1 MSRRI
6 IPVSTLVHYLKGS
19 LEGDPVLHGVL
30 VEGEI
35 SNIRKPY
42 SGHWYF
48 TLKDEKS
55 GISCVMFASYNKRVS
70 FDVQNGDKVE
80 IRGDVSVYEA
90 GGSLQ
95 IIVNAMRRAGIGDLY
110 QKFEELKKKLSMEGL
125 FDESIKKRLPEY
137 PFDIALVSGSQTAAR
152 EDVLIT
158 LKKRWPVAK
167 ITEYPAPVQGSDA
180 APKIIEALKKAD
192 KGHHDVILLVRGGGS
207 IEDLWCFN
215 DEQLARSLRTM
226 QTPVVT
232 GIGHEIDF
240 TLCDFTSDL
249 RANTPTGAV
258 EAAVPDLRDV
268 LSDIE
273 HLKILLERTMR
284 NRLENAAI
292 HLDHLSASAVLN
304 EPDRLLHNSMNEL
317 SGLENRLLLFP
328 QTLKKKNMELQVVQ
342 HRFHYVFD
350 QVNQNMKEEIS
361 SYEKSLSDWWRNCL
375 DERISLIS
383 QLRDTLE
390 DQIQDRI
397 RKQDETL
404 RINTALLDAYSPL
417 KVLKRGYSVVSSN
430 GTVISDADK
439 LNKGDTIHIRLSKGN
454 ADAIIQEVYNASKD
468 SEI

>member
-30 VEGEI
+30 VEGEV

-55 GISCVMFASYNKRVS
+55 GISCVMFSSYNRRVS

-95 IIVNAMRRAGIGDLY
+95 IMVNAMRRAGVGDLY
-110 QKFEELKKKLSMEGL
+110 QKFEELKKKLSQEGL
-125 FDESIKKRLPEY
+125 FDESIKKPIPSY
-137 PFDIALVSGSQTAAR
+137 PFDIALVSGNQTAAR

-167 ITEYPAPVQGSDA
+167 ITEYPAPVQGAEA

-192 KGHHDVILLVRGGGS
+192 KGNHDVILLVRGGGS

-258 EAAVPDLRDV
+258 EAAVPDITEV
-268 LSDIE
+268 KSGIE
-273 HLKILLERTMR
+273 HFKILLERTIR
-284 NRLENAAI
+284 NRLQTEAI
-292 HLDHLSASAVLN
+292 HLDHLSSSTVLN
-304 EPDRLLHNSMNEL
+304 EPERLLQNVRNEL
-317 SGLENRLLLFP
+317 SNMETRLMLFP
-328 QTLKKKNMELQVVQ
+328 ESLSKKNMELQVIQ
-342 HRFHYVFD
+342 HRFHYAFD
-350 QVNQNMKEEIS
+350 QLNRNMKDEIS
-361 SYEKSLSDWWRNCL
+361 RYEITLTDWWQNCSKGKCETVSQL
-375 DERISLIS
+375 SEKLSIQIQERINKEDEK
-383 QLRDTLE
+383 LRM
-390 DQIQDRI
+390 
-397 RKQDETL
+397 
-404 RINTALLDAYSPL
+404 NTALLDAYSPL
-417 KVLKRGYSVVSSN
+417 KVLKRGYSVVSHN
-430 GTVISDADK
+430 GKVISQSSQ
-439 LNKGDTIHIRLSKGN
+439 LNKEDLIHIRLSDGS